1 MSKLEVFETYEDKRK
16 QAMQTLVDMGAFK
29 YAKDL
34 EMFHGRAGD
43 GSPWEVD
50 PKFNNAGSLFGGSN
64 IHEVNALYTSNKD
77 VARAYAYSRAQASD
91 YIDLS
96 EVHKIV
102 ALDDDAVLANMN
114 FNPEYLDPE
123 DKELFNKSVETLLP
137 FGITHGNPIIFE
149 FKDTLPIIMSKL
161 SEFQAEKQI
170 DVLNK
175 EQLEEFTKG
184 LKKIPQLNLIFN
196 YPDDLK
202 IVVNSLVYGS
212 NSAKAIAKNP
222 ISAIDLF
229 VENLELYYD
238 TNNVFPIGSPYIF
251 AWCKSNHIIGV
262 EEEIFA
268 HPTCSYTDIYSLFN
282 LKNIATPKQLEK
294 MQAKKQRDFGGIST
308 YLTNVVCPEYS
319 EFLTK
324 SNSREVLDFIKQS
337 LPCKIML
344 DKSSGIIEGW
354 SVGQHT
360 QSVIEFMD
368 NYYSND
374 IPKNML
380 PFMKVAILAHDFG
393 KGYAKE
399 KYMSQKRG
407 TLEKVPALYD
417 ALEIP
422 ENFRDL
428 INWIII
434 DSQEFTTNIAL
445 NKGNKTTNFIALK
458 NGGSNAFEKA
468 FGKAPTLSELNGLIN
483 ACAVL
488 QTCDS
493 GSYTRFASV
502 AKGNENIGGMNDHFT
517 ASFSFNNRGDARLTN
532 LEEFINSSKN
542 DLVEPED
549 APAENPTEN
558 SEPTIEA
565 LFNFSF

>member
-1 MSKLEVFETYEDKRK
+1 MNLKTFETFEDKRK
-16 QAMQTLVDMGAFK
+16 QAMQTLVDLGVFK

-43 GSPWEVD
+43 RTPWEVD

-64 IHEVNALYTSNKD
+64 IHEINTLYTSTED
-77 VARAYAYSRAQASD
+77 VARAYAYNRAQTSD
-91 YIDLS
+91 FTDIS

-102 ALDDDAVLANMN
+102 ATDEDAVLANMN
-114 FNPEYLDPE
+114 FNPAYLDPE

-149 FKDTLPIIMSKL
+149 YKDALPIIMSKL

-202 IVVNSLVYGS
+202 IVVNNLVYGS

-268 HPTCSYTDIYSLFN
+268 NPTCSYTDIYSLFN
-282 LKNIATPKQLEK
+282 LKNIATPKQLDK
-294 MQAKKQRDFGGIST
+294 MQAKKQRDFGGISAF
-308 YLTNVVCPEYS
+308 LTNVVSPEYS

-324 SNSREVLDFIKQS
+324 ANSREVMDFINQAF
-337 LPCKIML
+337 PCKL
-344 DKSSGIIEGW
+344 LFDKSSGIVEGW

-360 QSVIEFMD
+360 QSVLEFMD
-368 NYYSND
+368 GHYSQN
-374 IPKNML
+374 IPDSIK
-380 PFMKVAILAHDFG
+380 PFMKIAILAHDFG
-393 KGYAKE
+393 KGYAKQ

-407 TLEKVPALYD
+407 TLEKVPVLYD
-417 ALEIP
+417 TLEIP
-422 ENFRDL
+422 ENYRGL
-428 INWIII
+428 INWIIT
-434 DSQEFTTNIAL
+434 DSQEFTSNIAL
-445 NKGNKTTNFIALK
+445 NKGSKMENYQELKTS
-458 NGGSNAFEKA
+458 GSNAFENA
-468 FGKAPTLSELNGLIN
+468 FGKTPTSSELNALIN
-483 ACAVL
+483 VCCTL

-493 GSYTRFASV
+493 GSYTRYASV
-502 AKGNENIGGMNDHFT
+502 ANGNENIGGMNDHFT
-517 ASFSFNNRGDARLTN
+517 TSFSFNNRGDARLTD
-532 LEEFINSSKN
+532 LEDFISSPQN
-542 DLVEPED
+542 DLLEQEEQSES
-549 APAENPTEN
+549 ATEN
-558 SEPTIEA
+558 QEPTIEDV
-565 LFNFSF
+565 FNFNF